1 MGITENNIDLASDY
15 TPEESAAYQITSV
28 GACQGIRK
36 VIRKVHTLGDNGG
49 TGGGEEPEQPP
60 DAYIND
66 SFITSSGALIINNDV
81 DYDPNNKVYYS
92 GYFGDYTV
100 GGQVINKEFVTE
112 PKYKSAASPEVFEKA
127 TYPELQYTGATED
140 RPLSNWNITN
150 GQYWAAKA
158 SFSGTKI
165 SVANNTVLLIGEQL
179 GIGYMLYKNFLTM
192 DNVEITV
199 PKGKTLEFII
209 CDYGTIKD
217 YDNVVLKNI
226 TIKGGGQV
234 SFISGG
240 SIAVNSIKSVDN
252 SRILF
257 IANKNLSLS
266 DPFINADKQ
275 LVGGCFLSSA
285 GNMQMLV
292 SGNVTATF
300 YGQMQSAGLISIGGQ
315 SGSTGKLV
323 LRFNKIGEKLKMP
336 NMYYLRAA

>member
-1 MGITENNIDLASDY
+1 M
-15 TPEESAAYQITSV
+15 
-28 GACQGIRK
+28 
-36 VIRKVHTLGDNGG
+36 
-49 TGGGEEPEQPP
+49 
-60 DAYIND
+60 
-66 SFITSSGALIINNDV
+66 
-81 DYDPNNKVYYS
+81 
-92 GYFGDYTV
+92 
-100 GGQVINKEFVTE
+100 TE

-127 TYPELQYTGATED
+127 TYPELQSTGATED

-275 LVGGCFLSSA
+275 LDGGCFLSSA

-315 SGSTGKLV
+315 SGGTGKLV